1 LRESGFDKP
10 IIAVTASALQ
20 DEWDRC
26 REAGMNDILLKPFKR
41 PDIQTMLEKW
51 LKSAEAAAPDPAE
64 TASGEEAV
72 PADFVIPI
80 EEADIVPATQSR
92 AELLGFPG
100 GERETPKPVPAASG
114 GGVIFSAAEMLDT
127 FLGNEE
133 MAVSL
138 LDHFLERTQ
147 GQIEAFP
154 ALLAA
159 ADWETARREAHTI
172 KGAVLTLSG
181 GELGKAAARLERACK
196 DREEPETRAAYQEVQ
211 AAFVRFRDEAGK
223 FLEARRPLQKT

>member
-1 LRESGFDKP
+1 
-10 IIAVTASALQ
+10 
-20 DEWDRC
+20 
-26 REAGMNDILLKPFKR
+26 
-41 PDIQTMLEKW
+41 
-51 LKSAEAAAPDPAE
+51 
-64 TASGEEAV
+64 
-72 PADFVIPI
+72 VIPI
-80 EEADIVPATQSR
+80 EEADIVPVTKSR
-92 AELLGFPG
+92 AELLGFSG
-100 GERETPKPVPAASG
+100 GESETPKPVPADSGGG
-114 GGVIFSAAEMLDT
+114 GGVIFSAAEVLDT

-147 GQIEAFP
+147 GQIETFP

-196 DREEPETRAAYQEVQ
+196 DREEPETEAAYQEVQ
-211 AAFVRFRDEAGK
+211 AAFARFRDEAGK
-223 FLEARRPLQKT
+223 FLEARRNRPKT